1 MSDNAGHPVPRVH
14 RWASEGLG
22 NLIETFRPSWVR
34 VAFGAV
40 FALVV
45 LGVGLQIAVRFT
57 LGWVDLDRV
66 ENAENP
72 FLERWGT
79 AAFGLVV
86 AAGGCGLLFYVWHI
100 GSHRVYVREAG
111 LVRVR
116 RRQRNTFRWAEIV
129 EVQERLHSMRLI
141 DILGPLSPTMTS
153 TSYVVVRR
161 DNVMMMFDADAVR
174 EADRL
179 AELIRWQCAAR
190 GIPWRVSEDAG

>member
-1 MSDNAGHPVPRVH
+1 VSD
-14 RWASEGLG
+14 GLG
-22 NLIETFRPSWVR
+22 NLVETFRPSWVR
-34 VAFGAV
+34 VVFGAV

-45 LGVGLQIAVRFT
+45 LGFGLQVAVRFAV
-57 LGWVDLDRV
+57 GWVDLSRV

-79 AAFGLVV
+79 AVFGLVA

-116 RRQRNTFRWAEIV
+116 RRRRNAFRWAEIV
-129 EVQERLHSMRLI
+129 EVRERLHSTRLI
-141 DILGPLSPTMTS
+141 DVLGPLSPTATS

-161 DNVMMMFDADAVR
+161 DGVEMMFDADAVR

-190 GIPWRVSEDAG
+190 GIPWRVTADAG